1 MVGYK
6 EALNLLGLKVITATS
21 RYATATNKGTLAVTP
36 VVGNSRAAINPPL
49 TIAKLT
55 TTS

>member
-6 EALNLLGLKVITATS
+6 EALNLLGRKTTSATS
-21 RYATATNKGTLAVTP
+21 RYAKATSKGTFAVTP
-36 VVGNSRAAINPPL
+36 VVGNKRAAINPPL